1 MAKVKPKKYLGQHF
15 LKDKNIARN
24 IVNALS
30 FADHYQTIV
39 EVGPGRGVLTEW
51 LVQKTSHA
59 LYLVEVD
66 TELVAYLRKTHVLLN
81 KNIIAHDFLQLDL
94 DSLWKNQSI
103 AIIGNF
109 PYNISSQIFF
119 KIMSYRHK
127 VHEVVCMIQKE
138 VAERITA
145 KPGNKTYGIPSVL
158 LQAFYNIEYL
168 FTVEPHVFIPPPQ
181 VQSAV
186 VRLQR
191 NTVKQLD
198 CNEVLFLQLV
208 KAGFQNRRKMLRNAL
223 KHFKLPLEV
232 VGLAMLSK
240 RAEQLS
246 VADFVLIAK
255 LLGGYV
261 VN

>member
-15 LKDKNIARN
+15 LKDKNIAQN

-30 FADHYQTIV
+30 FADHYQTIL

-51 LVQKTSHA
+51 LVQKTSHV

-66 TELVAYLRKTHVLLN
+66 PELVAYLRETYGSLN

-119 KIMSYRHK
+119 KIMDYRHK

-145 KPGNKTYGIPSVL
+145 KPGSKTYGIPSVL

-168 FTVEPHVFIPPPQ
+168 FTVAPHVFIPPPQ

-198 CNEVLFLQLV
+198 CNEAIFFQLV
-208 KAGFQNRRKMLRNAL
+208 KAGFQNRRKILRNAL

-232 VGLAMLSK
+232 VGLAMLNK

-246 VADFVLIAK
+246 VADFVLISK
-255 LLGGYV
+255 LTGGKL
-261 VN
+261 